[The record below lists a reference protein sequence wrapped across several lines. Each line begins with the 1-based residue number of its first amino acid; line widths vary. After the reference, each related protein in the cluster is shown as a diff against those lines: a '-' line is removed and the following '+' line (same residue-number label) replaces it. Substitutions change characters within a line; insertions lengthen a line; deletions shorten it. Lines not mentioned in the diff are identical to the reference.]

1 MSNQVDLLCRELSRR
16 GLAFISPKEMDA
28 VLEASGLRLTGGE
41 RATAEDHLETHREL
55 GSRVF
60 PA

>member
-41 RATAEDHLETHREL
+41 RATAEDHLTLHQEL
-55 GSRVF
+55 SGAISEL
-60 PA
+60 